1 MSGSGEGEHTD
12 THGPAGRAESDDDG
26 CRSRRFRTNLE
37 PLPDAPVQEVGAVLE
52 VVPRV
57 EATTT
62 VFVAVDA
69 HGNAVGTILENLDW
83 LVRCTELGVSYEAEV
98 KEVLLNTHDVLVRPS
113 FRPGTHRL

>member
-1 MSGSGEGEHTD
+1 MTGSGEGGHTD
-12 THGPAGRAESDDDG
+12 THGPAGRAESDEDG

-57 EATTT
+57 EATVT
-62 VFVAVDA
+62 VFVVVDA
-69 HGNAVGTILENLDW
+69 QGKAVGTILENLDW

-98 KEVLLNTHDVLVRPS
+98 REVLLNTHDVLVRPS
-113 FRPGTHRL
+113 YRTGTHRL

>member
-1 MSGSGEGEHTD
+1 MSGSGDGGHTD
-12 THGPAGRAESDDDG
+12 THGPVGRAESDEDG

-37 PLPDAPVQEVGAVLE
+37 PLPDAQVQEVGAVLE

-69 HGNAVGTILENLDW
+69 HGKAVGTIVENLDW
-83 LVRCTELGVSYEAEV
+83 LVRCTELGVVYEAEV
-98 KEVLLNTHDVLVRPS
+98 REVLLNTHDVLVRPS
-113 FRPGTHRL
+113 FRTGTPRL